1 MLIFTKVKIRLSD
14 LFMLGGL
21 CYLML
26 ASRRQITMFA
36 LVCSLIFNRLIMD
49 LISQY
54 TKIKLEDIMMVVK
67 LLIALFLFMIF
78 NGIIVWVLL
87 RDKK

>member
-1 MLIFTKVKIRLSD
+1 
-14 LFMLGGL
+14 
-21 CYLML
+21 ML

-54 TKIKLEDIMMVVK
+54 TKIKLEDIM
-67 LLIALFLFMIF
+67 
-78 NGIIVWVLL
+78 
-87 RDKK
+87 KKNYKCNWNY